1 MLIEKSMQKWTGA
14 VEFCISPKQ
23 SPSHVLANISSCP
36 HLENVYQQQA
46 VFSQQQAVFSPP
58 TIFSSCWCS
67 GNTSLHLNIAMLTV
81 LCAPH
86 DLCFQS
92 QDSCGAPAFHTGD
105 VFSAHIDSPSPRF
118 PHWSEDH
125 TQSTRSPAPKANIQ
139 AVCISLYFPSYCP
152 SLSLKKRT
160 PNQCHLLMT
169 PMHRVDVA
177 WALAEARTHQK
188 AAAQHSSS
196 ISWADL
202 SARCFILTPERL
214 LDLVS
219 QLNTN
224 HLGVFQMSARRSYE
238 IKPVFIRYSRST
250 RENLQIKKL
259 SGLWCRP
266 FWSWGAAVAA

>member
-1 MLIEKSMQKWTGA
+1 MCYQAFPPALILRMFMNNKQCSLNNKQCSLPLPFSLIAGAQATQVCIWTSQCSQCCVRPTTCA
-14 VEFCISPKQ
+14 SNLRTRVEPLRFTQ
-23 SPSHVLANISSCP
+23 VTFLVLTLI
-36 HLENVYQQQA
+36 HQV
-46 VFSQQQAVFSPP
+46 
-58 TIFSSCWCS
+58 
-67 GNTSLHLNIAMLTV
+67 
-81 LCAPH
+81 
-86 DLCFQS
+86 
-92 QDSCGAPAFHTGD
+92 QDFHTGQK
-105 VFSAHIDSPSPRF
+105 I
-118 PHWSEDH
+118 
-125 TQSTRSPAPKANIQ
+125 TRRARDPQPQRQIFKQ
-139 AVCISLYFPSYCP
+139 CCISLYFPSYCP